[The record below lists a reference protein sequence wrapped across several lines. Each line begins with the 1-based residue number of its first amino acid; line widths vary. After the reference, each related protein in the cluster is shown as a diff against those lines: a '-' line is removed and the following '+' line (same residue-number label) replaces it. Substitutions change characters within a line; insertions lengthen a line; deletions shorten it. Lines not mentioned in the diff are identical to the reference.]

1 MAKFANPGE
10 MRTAVI
16 IEAYTS
22 AVSSNGYP
30 IETWENI
37 FGEGA
42 TVRAKWVNVHGT
54 EVFEAMGLDLREPAT
69 LTMRFSPLISRE
81 CRILKAEDAEK
92 EDRES
97 LYYEVI
103 SIDDIEERHTQLE
116 IKVQRKR
123 NAK

>member
-10 MRTAVI
+10 MRTQII
-16 IEAYTS
+16 IETYESEKTA
-22 AVSSNGYP
+22 NGYQ
-30 IETWENI
+30 EKTWKNI
-37 FGEGA
+37 FGEGN
-42 TVRAKWVNVHGT
+42 TIRVKWVNVHGT